1 MSEQKKN
8 EQWLDAE
15 LRRVINTTE
24 PEFDAEAWKQK
35 YAKEYETLQER
46 GRSATVA
53 SAAGRR
59 TIWIGSMGKLA
70 VAATILIAV
79 AILFMQRP
87 PREAQEPEAGTS
99 AWASSPA
106 KMVSMM
112 SLARAYRQ
120 GGEDALNQQLDAALS
135 KLGPRPN
142 GLSMAELYRDLE
154 G

>member
-1 MSEQKKN
+1 MNEQKKN

-15 LRRVINTTE
+15 LRRVINTAK
-24 PEFDAEAWKQK
+24 PEFDAEAWKRK
-35 YAKEYETLQER
+35 YAREYETLEAR
-46 GRSATVA
+46 GRSAVRVGIG
-53 SAAGRR
+53 AGRR
-59 TIWIGSMGKLA
+59 VRLMGGGLA

-79 AILFMQRP
+79 AILFTQRP
-87 PREAQEPEAGTS
+87 PREAREPEAGTS
-99 AWASSPA
+99 ASVSSPA

-135 KLGPRPN
+135 KLGPRPD
-142 GLSMAELYRDLE
+142 GISAVQVLSELE

>member
-8 EQWLDAE
+8 EKWLNVE
-15 LRRVINTTE
+15 LRRVINTTK

-35 YAKEYETLQER
+35 YAKEYETLEAR
-46 GRSATVA
+46 GRHAVRA
-53 SAAGRR
+53 GVGAGRR
-59 TIWIGSMGKLA
+59 VRLMGGGLA

-79 AILFMQRP
+79 AILFTQRP
-87 PREAQEPEAGTS
+87 PREAPGPATGGS
-99 AWASSPA
+99 VSASSPA

-112 SLARAYRQ
+112 SLARAYRR

-135 KLGPRPN
+135 KLGPRPDEISAVQV
-142 GLSMAELYRDLE
+142 LSELE

>member
-1 MSEQKKN
+1 MSEQKKD

-15 LRRVINTTE
+15 LRRVINTTK

-35 YAKEYETLQER
+35 YAREYETLEAR
-46 GRSATVA
+46 GRSVVRV
-53 SAAGRR
+53 SIGAGRR
-59 TIWIGSMGKLA
+59 VRLMGGGLA

-79 AILFMQRP
+79 AILFTQRP
-87 PREAQEPEAGTS
+87 PREAPEPEAGTS
-99 AWASSPA
+99 ASVSSPA

-112 SLARAYRQ
+112 SLARAYRR

-135 KLGPRPN
+135 KLGPRPD
-142 GLSMAELYRDLE
+142 GFSAVQVLSDLE

>member
-8 EQWLDAE
+8 EKWLDAE
-15 LRRVINTTE
+15 LRQVINTTR

-35 YAKEYETLQER
+35 YAREYEMLEAR
-46 GRSATVA
+46 GQSAVRVGIG
-53 SAAGRR
+53 AGRR
-59 TIWIGSMGKLA
+59 VRLVGGGLA
-70 VAATILIAV
+70 VAATILITV
-79 AILFMQRP
+79 AILFTQRP
-87 PREAQEPEAGTS
+87 PREGQEPGVSTS
-99 AWASSPA
+99 ASVSSPA

-135 KLGPRPN
+135 KLGPRPD
-142 GLSMAELYRDLE
+142 GISAVRILSELE

>member
-1 MSEQKKN
+1 MSEQRKD

-15 LRRVINTTE
+15 LRRVINTTK
-24 PEFDAEAWKQK
+24 PEFDAEMWKQK
-35 YAKEYETLQER
+35 YAKEYETLEAR
-46 GRSATVA
+46 GRSAVRVRIG
-53 SAAGRR
+53 AGRR
-59 TIWIGSMGKLA
+59 VRLLGGGLA

-79 AILFMQRP
+79 AILFTQSP
-87 PREAQEPEAGTS
+87 PREAPKPGIGTS
-99 AWASSPA
+99 ASASSPA

-120 GGEDALNQQLDAALS
+120 GGEDGLNQQLDAALS

-142 GLSMAELYRDLE
+142 GFSAVQVLSELE